1 MIPAPHKF
9 YIGFK
14 KKNYMIT
21 APHKFYVGFY
31 FLFHMIT
38 APHKF
43 YVGFRYVHPLTEE
56 AIDSMEW
63 YSFIHLL
70 SLYCRLTFPSE
81 LVSD

>member
-1 MIPAPHKF
+1 
-9 YIGFK
+9 
-14 KKNYMIT
+14 
-21 APHKFYVGFY
+21 
-31 FLFHMIT
+31 MIT

-43 YVGFRYVHPLTEE
+43 YVGFRYAHPLTEE

-81 LVSD
+81 LVSDGAIFQIYHSMNNLHFDDVTMMIMMMMMSTLY